1 MSETLDLN
9 ELDSADGL
17 DRLREAAKQ
26 SIADKAVAAP
36 RVVKRTFIPRE
47 LAFPVELRDPYTN
60 EVVRTFRVT
69 SKVMDGP
76 ESAQTI
82 RYAAAL
88 AGVPMDTLSAEDAG
102 WFKAL
107 ARCETQVRAVAGTG
121 FEPDVAS
128 SPEKRLRAFFKLLWE
143 DPELLAHVNGRCL
156 DHEARFRI
164 GEPPEGQSTPRF
176 PRVVV
181 PPLDVAKL
189 ASTSG

>member
-26 SIADKAVAAP
+26 SIADKAIAAP
-36 RVVKRTFIPRE
+36 RVVKRTFIARE
-47 LAFPVELRDPYTN
+47 VDFPVELRDPYTN
-60 EVVRTFRVT
+60 EVLRTFRAT
-69 SKVMDGP
+69 SRVMDGP

-107 ARCETQVRAVAGTG
+107 ARCETQIRAVAGTG
-121 FEPDVAS
+121 FEPDAES

-156 DHEARFRI
+156 DHEARFRV
-164 GEPPEGQSTPRF
+164 GEPPEGQSAPRF
-176 PRVVV
+176 ARVVV

-189 ASTSG
+189 ASTSR